1 MKKEYLINIA
11 MVLSIAVLFTSCD
24 SRSTDYRMISVE
36 APFPMEPICEYIY
49 PERDYVIT
57 DFGAVADTMH
67 VNTEAIKQ
75 AVQACSKAG
84 GGRVVIPAGE
94 WVTGPIHL
102 ANNVNL
108 HLKKDAVVLFTCC
121 DDNMG
126 RYGMLQLFPTCLCV
140 RLRKCGNYGRR
151 NTCSENGNMEEMV

>member
-108 HLKKDAVVLFTCC
+108 H
-121 DDNMG
+121 
-126 RYGMLQLFPTCLCV
+126 
-140 RLRKCGNYGRR
+140 
-151 NTCSENGNMEEMV
+151 